1 MAIKVKD
8 KRVYSYNNFLGLD
21 KTNNLL
27 KVAKERATNGKN
39 FVINSK
45 TLKTRPAFRFKNNT
59 GINFDINENKND
71 YIIDWHTFDN
81 INVYV
86 TKEHIYIED
95 GNFVFNEKVVDDK
108 VVLSFFP
115 ELNHENLSPL
125 FQEEK
130 DCLFIF
136 CLNNIYVFSV
146 IKDNDNTILKYV
158 LYDLK
163 AKPANPFHIED
174 SDNYKKYEDLPTPYE
189 PTLFIGDA
197 RFEDVN
203 LLSNVSK
210 YKLFAQGKT
219 VENNEILYKLPTHY
233 NKDKN
238 GNFTYDVIFYND
250 RFKDVEVFPVFLG
263 RPKENFPDL
272 TPETD
277 LVEAYGQFIGDE
289 FEIKETYY
297 SKQEFEILIDE
308 ENDNEVII
316 KDNIGLSKEEFF
328 NFRETTTDL
337 SVFEFLFNFI
347 KNKTNPENL
356 YSKFADMSVDY
367 EIADV
372 DPKTIEVHILNSE
385 VFEGLTDNNEIV
397 FKTKSGEFK
406 SFSIKDFESTSRQQF
421 TIESESGFSDI
432 DFTNMYLITD
442 GADYIA

>member
-59 GINFDINENKND
+59 GINFDISANKND

-115 ELNHENLSPL
+115 KLNHENLSPL

-163 AKPANPFHIED
+163 AKPANPFLVDD

-210 YKLFAQGKT
+210 YKLFTQGKT

-250 RFKDVEVFPVFLG
+250 RFKDVEVFPIFLG

-272 TPETD
+272 TPETE
-277 LVEAYGQFIGDE
+277 LVEIYGQFIGDE

-308 ENDNEVII
+308 NDDEVII
-316 KDNIGLSKEEFF
+316 KDDIGLSKEEFF
-328 NFRETTTDL
+328 NFRETTTNL

-347 KNKTNPENL
+347 KNNTNPEVL
-356 YSKFADMSVDY
+356 YSKFAKIITDY
-367 EIADV
+367 DIEDV
-372 DPKTIEVHILNSE
+372 GDNTIKVVISNSE
-385 VFEGLTDNNEIV
+385 VFEDLTDNDKIV
-397 FKTKSGEFK
+397 FKTTSGEYE
-406 SFSIKDFESTSRQQF
+406 SFSIENFEATSF
-421 TIESESGFSDI
+421 TIQSESGF
-432 DFTNMYLITD
+432 
-442 GADYIA
+442 